1 MRLSI
6 FIRKYLPI
14 FLCIASVFDL
24 NAQTPYTEF
33 DLESNN
39 IDDIQAFA
47 VGDSVFLTYFDRNV
61 RKTFWIDGAGKKS
74 QLFMN
79 HVPDIRFC
87 GIQKTADS
95 IFYYYLKEGEDK
107 LLRLNALKQA
117 SGGGGVYSGGKAVT
131 LYGDVMGVNTDETGL
146 IIGCYIKKSNRLEII
161 SLKRGVRTG
170 FVDLQMPD
178 DFHRFAKSSG
188 FMQKAGLNTIA
199 QGAARTKLYLEGSS
213 VLITVD
219 EDVIGIGNG
228 ATKIIRVDLET
239 GKHVIHNIPDPNHYR
254 FSSFYH
260 DGKLY
265 QFASSE
271 KVYEWYVYDIETG
284 KTLYQKKL
292 TQDESLRDKMTFHR
306 NAEFPDVW
314 YGSLYGL
321 IALHQDLSLTVEMI
335 PNSADVRI
343 VAGTFSNSKG
353 VATAGGMSPVGI
365 LVGLVV
371 ANVVNQLEPPP
382 GIQNYFYLRGNAEKG
397 FELEPAQDNPSPSVR
412 QVIDQYEISQTSAVP
427 KGKEKWSWYLQD
439 KGYLA
444 LEDGALGIY
453 REKRKNEKKLILL
466 KYGSESS
473 GLQLTN

>member
-6 FIRKYLPI
+6 FIRKYFPM
-14 FLCIASVFDL
+14 FLCIASVFGL
-24 NAQTPYTEF
+24 NAQTPYAEF

-61 RKTFWIDGAGKKS
+61 RKTFWIDEMGKKS
-74 QLFMN
+74 QVFMN
-79 HVPDIRFC
+79 HVTDIRFC

-107 LLRLNALKQA
+107 LLRLYALKQA
-117 SGGGGVYSGGKAVT
+117 SSGGGGVYSGGKAVT
-131 LYGDVMGVNTDETGL
+131 LYGDVMGINTDETGL
-146 IIGCYIKKSNRLEII
+146 IISSYIKKSNRLELI
-161 SLKRGVRTG
+161 SLKRGARTG
-170 FVDLQMPD
+170 FVDLQMPE
-178 DFHRFAKSSG
+178 DFQRFAKSSG
-188 FMQKAGLNTIA
+188 FIQAVGLNTVA
-199 QGAARTKLYLEGSS
+199 QGAARTKMYLEGSS
-213 VLITVD
+213 VVITVD
-219 EDVIGIGNG
+219 EDVFGNANG
-228 ATKIIRVDLET
+228 ATKIIRIDLET
-239 GKHVIHNIPDPNHYR
+239 GRHVIRSIPDPNHYR
-254 FSSFYH
+254 FSSFYNQ
-260 DGKLY
+260 GKLY

-314 YGSLYGL
+314 YGSLYAL

-343 VAGTFSNSKG
+343 VAGTFSNNKG
-353 VATAGGMSPVGI
+353 VATAGGMSPLGI

-397 FELEPAQDNPSPSVR
+397 FELEPAQGNQTPSVR
-412 QVIDQYEISQTSAVP
+412 QIIDQYEISRTSAVP
-427 KGKEKWSWYLQD
+427 KGQEKWSWYLQD

-444 LEDGALGIY
+444 LDHGAVGIY
-453 REKRKNEKKLILL
+453 REKRKSEKKLILL
-466 KYGSESS
+466 KYGDNGGEF
-473 GLQLTN
+473 

>member
-6 FIRKYLPI
+6 FIRKYHLLI
-14 FLCIASVFDL
+14 FFCIASVFVL

-47 VGDSVFLTYFDRNV
+47 VGDSVFLTYFDQNV
-61 RKTFWIDGAGKKS
+61 RKTFWIDGVGKKS

-131 LYGDVMGVNTDETGL
+131 LYGDVMGINTDETGL
-146 IIGCYIKKSNRLEII
+146 IISSYIKKSNRLEII
-161 SLKRGVRTG
+161 SLKRGARTG
-170 FVDLQMPD
+170 FVDLQMPE

-188 FMQKAGLNTIA
+188 FMQAAGLNTIA
-199 QGAARTKLYLEGSS
+199 QGSARTKLYLEGSS
-213 VLITVD
+213 VLITID
-219 EDVIGIGNG
+219 EDVIGKGNG

-239 GKHVIHNIPDPNHYR
+239 GKHVIHSIPDPNHYR

-271 KVYEWYVYDIETG
+271 KVYEWLVYEIETG
-284 KTLYQKKL
+284 KILYQKKL
-292 TQDESLRDKMTFHR
+292 VRDDSVREKRIFNR
-306 NAEFPDVW
+306 NAETPEVR
-314 YGSLYGL
+314 YGSLYVL
-321 IALHQDLSLTVEMI
+321 MELHQDLSLMVETMS
-335 PNSADVRI
+335 NSTDVRI
-343 VAGTFSNSKG
+343 VAGTFENSKG
-353 VATAGGMSPVGI
+353 MSGPVGVFPLGI
-365 LVGLVV
+365 FVGMVV
-371 ANVVNQLEPPP
+371 ANMVNQLEPPP

-397 FELEPAQDNPSPSVR
+397 FELETAQDNPSPSVR

-444 LEDGALGIY
+444 LKNGALGIY
-453 REKRKNEKKLILL
+453 REKRKGEKKLILL
-466 KYGSESS
+466 KYAGGEATS
-473 GLQLTN
+473 N